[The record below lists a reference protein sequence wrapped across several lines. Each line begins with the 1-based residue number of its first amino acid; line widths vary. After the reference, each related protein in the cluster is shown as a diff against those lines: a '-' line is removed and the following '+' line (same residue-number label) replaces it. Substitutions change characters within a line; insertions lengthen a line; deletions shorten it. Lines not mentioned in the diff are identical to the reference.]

1 MLPVHKQITIMCA
14 TVKASEQRQSSD
26 WRMFE
31 DGEDCAISFPG
42 KHNDEYRQYLAG
54 FLNKKV

>member
-1 MLPVHKQITIMCA
+1 MCA